1 MARPAD
7 PKRRETILRA
17 ATEVF
22 IEHGFADARLADI
35 AARAGVVVSTL
46 YLYFDSKE
54 AMVSAI
60 AGENQRRLVDE
71 LRPVLEQLHSEADI
85 TRYVAVV
92 FAFAA
97 AHRDAIRVFNL
108 DSGLSAVR
116 RGMRTTRGVRMQQG
130 IAIIEGLIAD
140 GYLRPYDPDYV
151 LEMLITTTRWI
162 VAMCLSLAEGEEEPF
177 QRFCVQWLAN
187 ALLAPARPT
196 SEADDE
202 ADDEAAP

>member
-7 PKRRETILRA
+7 PTRRATILRA

-22 IEHGFADARLADI
+22 IEHGFADARLVDI
-35 AARAGVVVSTL
+35 ATRAGVVVSTL

-60 AGENQRRLVDE
+60 AQETQLRLVDE
-71 LRPVLEQLHSEADI
+71 LRPVLEHLHGETDI
-85 TRYVAVV
+85 ARFVAVV

-97 AHRDAIRVFNL
+97 ANRDAIRVFNL

-116 RGMRTTRGVRMQQG
+116 RGMRTERGPRMQQG
-130 IAIIEGLIAD
+130 LAAIKGLIAE
-140 GYLRPYDPDYV
+140 GYLRPYEPDYV

-162 VAMCLSLAEGEEEPF
+162 VAMCLSLGEGEEEPF
-177 QRFCVQWLAN
+177 KRFCVTWLAN
-187 ALLAPARPT
+187 ALLAPGGAT
-196 SEADDE
+196 NSQSEYGAY
-202 ADDEAAP
+202 